1 MISVNPTPD
10 LARGS
15 TPGRR
20 ANAAVAT
27 IFNLSTLTCARGEIN
42 FGRRVGS
49 SEGVGVGKAWGK
61 GVRSNR
67 AIEGSEEGGLVG
79 IKLGLGEGAKVGS
92 RGG

>member
-42 FGRRVGS
+42 VGRRVPVGS
-49 SEGVGVGKAWGK
+49 LEGVGVGE
-61 GVRSNR
+61 GVRSDG

-79 IKLGLGEGAKVGS
+79 IKLGLGEGAGS
-92 RGG
+92 REG